1 MLSLLNTTFTNTLRQ
16 GSTLIGSLLSKLKAR
31 STYFENKACT
41 KTTLGELNSA
51 GLLKKASI
59 ITTPTAYNN
68 GFIHSVKP
76 EENLGAELIT
86 NGDFSNGS
94 TDWVLDSQWQIINNQ
109 AVYNGDGS
117 NNTFRQ
123 AISIVQGKKYRV
135 QFNVISIAGTGKV
148 QMQTSIGTSFNTIGI
163 KTFDIEIVNSP
174 FTTISFARSS
184 GVVSMTLDNVSVK
197 EIIGAD
203 LPFTRNSEATR
214 GNSQSLVESVQ
225 ILGSNVVTNGDFA
238 TNADW
243 TAGDGWSF
251 GGNKASCD
259 GTQTDVTGLI
269 QTISTNIQNQL
280 VKISFT
286 LDISAGTLSGSLNNT
301 GGAEFNALTTSGNY
315 SVEATSSDVNPT
327 ILFLGDTNFVGSISN
342 VVIEPATDDTN
353 LPRIDYTGGGCGSW
367 LIEPQTTNLIT
378 YSEDYTDNSWGHNT
392 PLTITP
398 NYALS
403 PDGTHNA
410 TRLNRI
416 GTGNR
421 IGKNISLEAGKTY
434 NFSFYMKNNGGTSA
448 LNIRINGQVGLPL
461 QSYTISN
468 NFERYSFNFTA
479 TTTVTSEV
487 RVFTAAVDIDL
498 FLWGVQL
505 EEKAFATSYIP
516 TIGST
521 RTRNR
526 DVANPAG
533 NSDLISSTE
542 GVLYAEIAALADA
555 GYDRMISLSDGSNS
569 NNLRIELDSS
579 SNKIRTAYKN
589 TITSG
594 TSQSV
599 ALQFDL
605 TDTTQFFKVA
615 VLYNQND
622 FKLYINGVLRDS
634 VAMSIPILPSN
645 TFDGLRFS
653 RGDLSFRFEGKI
665 KCLAVFKETLTDAE
679 LVALTT
685 A

>member
-76 EENLGAELIT
+76 EWT
-86 NGDFSNGS
+86 
-94 TDWVLDSQWQIINNQ
+94 LDS
-109 AVYNGDGS
+109 
-117 NNTFRQ
+117 
-123 AISIVQGKKYRV
+123 
-135 QFNVISIAGTGKV
+135 
-148 QMQTSIGTSFNTIGI
+148 
-163 KTFDIEIVNSP
+163 E
-174 FTTISFARSS
+174 
-184 GVVSMTLDNVSVK
+184 L
-197 EIIGAD
+197 
-203 LPFTRNSEATR
+203 
-214 GNSQSLVESVQ
+214 
-225 ILGSNVVTNGDFA
+225 VTNGDFA
-238 TNADW
+238 TNTDW
-243 TAGDGWSF
+243 QLGNGSSISDGSLKIISAPYNATTKQALSLTSGKTYKIVINAIAVGSAGSNTFQLGFGNIAGDPSSSTQYEFEAG
-251 GGNKASCD
+251 ASVK
-259 GTQTDVTGLI
+259 TLTVTASATD
-269 QTISTNIQNQL
+269 
-280 VKISFT
+280 
-286 LDISAGTLSGSLNNT
+286 A
-301 GGAEFNALTTSGNY
+301 
-315 SVEATSSDVNPT
+315 
-327 ILFLGDTNFVGSISN
+327 
-342 VVIEPATDDTN
+342 VVIFRARDANTSDLSITNVSVKGITEADFTFTRNTTATRVNSQGLTESVGLD
-353 LPRIDYTGGGCGSW
+353 LPRINYENGCGSW
-367 LIEPQTTNLIT
+367 LLEPETTNLIT
-378 YSEDYTDNSWGHNT
+378 YSEDYTDNSWSHNA
-392 PLTITP
+392 PLAITP
-398 NYALS
+398 NYAIS
-403 PDGTHNA
+403 PDGTQNA

-421 IGKNISLEAGKTY
+421 LGKNIDLEAGKTY

-448 LNIRINGQVGLPL
+448 LNIRINEQVGLPL

-468 NFERYSFNFTA
+468 DFERYSFNFTA
-479 TTTVTSEV
+479 TTTVTSEI
-487 RVFTAAVDIDL
+487 RVFTSAADIDL

-505 EEKAFATSYIP
+505 EEKAFSTSYIP

-521 RTRNR
+521 RTQNQ
-526 DVANPAG
+526 DLATDAG

-569 NNLRIELDSS
+569 NNLRIELDST
-579 SNKIRTAYKN
+579 SNRFRAAYKN
-589 TITSG
+589 TIASG
-594 TSQSV
+594 VSQSV
-599 ALQFDL
+599 SLQFDL
-605 TDTTQFFKVA
+605 TDVTQFFKVA

-645 TFDGLRFS
+645 TFDGLRLN
-653 RGDLSFRFEGKI
+653 RGASSFRFEGKI